1 MANGIT
7 YGINFPFLQSEKGN
21 YFKLTETTDEEIRTN
36 LVHLLLTR
44 RGYRYYLPD
53 FGTRLYEYIFE
64 PLDGATF
71 EEIRAEIEEQVA
83 TYIPNL
89 TINSITVE
97 PYSDSQQIEGDL
109 NYEQLGQAN
118 IYRIPGANTEEYTAK
133 IKIDYTNDARA
144 FGSRQFVIINI

>member
-1 MANGIT
+1 M
-7 YGINFPFLQSEKGN
+7 
-21 YFKLTETTDEEIRTN
+21 
-36 LVHLLLTR
+36 
-44 RGYRYYLPD
+44 
-53 FGTRLYEYIFE
+53 
-64 PLDGATF
+64 
-71 EEIRAEIEEQVA
+71 
-83 TYIPNL
+83 
-89 TINSITVE
+89 E